1 MTDEMNAV
9 QHLEAAARLV
19 REEHASISVV
29 GRPLTPEEERRLQA
43 LETAEVD
50 IESAIGHLTGL
61 TDGHGVNLP
70 ADGRYAVGNDA
81 LAVELRIDLAG
92 SNIISGDIFSAV
104 GGFREYVASFRSEPG
119 AEITPVDN
127 PLEIVAEDRDG
138 KHAQGEVLFGS
149 ADVTDITM
157 TLLLDA
163 ALIALPVNQ
172 TMTFAGRFEGDAMR
186 ELGVELESEIGID
199 PLPEWDFNGEAM
211 TVEKS
216 FANAGFDVFNVG
228 FRSQFP
234 SPSSGKWD
242 TSQLHGLMAQFAQE
256 PIDRKSWNLH
266 LLLLEEST
274 LGGLLGVMFDSGE
287 ADVNQLPRQGA
298 AVFQRPIKTRPDWPR
313 KLIQTTVHELG
324 HALNLAH
331 RFERP
336 VGRADSTSFMNY
348 DWKYLGGMNA
358 DRFWR
363 EFDFTFD
370 ADEVAFLRH
379 GPLANV
385 IPGGAEFHTIP
396 YWENP
401 DGGYV
406 PYIPEIPS
414 DDFRIRLLPPAS
426 GTLFQFG
433 QPVLLTVELTNN
445 TGRTMELPRFLL
457 DPKAGFFE
465 LVVKRRTSPASGGTP
480 GPGMVFR
487 PIIHRCFDMDLAA
500 ADEVPQGGTLVDNVN
515 LTFGSAGFTFI
526 EPGDYEV
533 TAVFMWQKAFRDIR
547 TIKSAPLSIR
557 VAYPKT
563 DEEEREGQELFRRD
577 VGVFFALGG
586 SDALSDAEDVLDAI
600 VDRRQHR
607 AKTVT
612 DPLVANIL
620 RSKAINQAR
629 DFIHYRNGKYR
640 KRSANLEKAQ
650 AIFSSISNV
659 TKKIFDPQ
667 TSSATAKF
675 AAAIKKEGKGKK

>member
-1 MTDEMNAV
+1 M
-9 QHLEAAARLV
+9 
-19 REEHASISVV
+19 
-29 GRPLTPEEERRLQA
+29 
-43 LETAEVD
+43 
-50 IESAIGHLTGL
+50 
-61 TDGHGVNLP
+61 
-70 ADGRYAVGNDA
+70 
-81 LAVELRIDLAG
+81 
-92 SNIISGDIFSAV
+92 

-138 KHAQGEVLFGS
+138 KHAQGELLFGS
-149 ADVTDITM
+149 VGTTEITM

-163 ALIALPVNQ
+163 ALIALPVNR
-172 TMTFAGRFEGDAMR
+172 TMTFAGRFEGNAMR
-186 ELGVELESEIGID
+186 ELGVELESEIGVD
-199 PLPEWDFNGEAM
+199 PLPEWDFNGETI

-234 SPSSGKWD
+234 SPSSGQWD

-266 LLLLEEST
+266 LLLLQEST
-274 LGGLLGVMFDSGE
+274 LAGLLGVMFDSGE

-379 GPLANV
+379 GPLAN
-385 IPGGAEFHTIP
+385 
-396 YWENP
+396 
-401 DGGYV
+401 
-406 PYIPEIPS
+406 
-414 DDFRIRLLPPAS
+414 
-426 GTLFQFG
+426 
-433 QPVLLTVELTNN
+433 
-445 TGRTMELPRFLL
+445 
-457 DPKAGFFE
+457 
-465 LVVKRRTSPASGGTP
+465 
-480 GPGMVFR
+480 
-487 PIIHRCFDMDLAA
+487 
-500 ADEVPQGGTLVDNVN
+500 
-515 LTFGSAGFTFI
+515 
-526 EPGDYEV
+526 
-533 TAVFMWQKAFRDIR
+533 
-547 TIKSAPLSIR
+547 
-557 VAYPKT
+557 
-563 DEEEREGQELFRRD
+563 
-577 VGVFFALGG
+577 
-586 SDALSDAEDVLDAI
+586 
-600 VDRRQHR
+600 
-607 AKTVT
+607 
-612 DPLVANIL
+612 IL

-629 DFIHYRNGKYR
+629 DFILYRNGKYR

-650 AIFSSISNV
+650 AIFSSIRNV
-659 TKKIFDPQ
+659 AKKIFDPQ
-667 TSSATAKF
+667 TSSATAKL
-675 AAAIKKEGKGKK
+675 AAAIKKEEKDKK